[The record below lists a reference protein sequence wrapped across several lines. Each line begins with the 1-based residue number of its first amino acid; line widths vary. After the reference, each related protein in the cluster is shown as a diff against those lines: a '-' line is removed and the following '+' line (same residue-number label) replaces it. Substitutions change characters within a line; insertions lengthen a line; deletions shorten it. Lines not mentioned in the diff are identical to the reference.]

1 MVYPNRVVL
10 NINQKYVMPIPYTQQ
25 GDTARVL
32 TFNILDNGVPFSLQ
46 GKTVR
51 AKIVKPDNTKCY
63 NDLTITNATNG
74 ECALKLTNQIL
85 AVAGK
90 VNCQLEIKEGEEL
103 LSTIIFSIDVEPSID
118 INGAVE
124 STNEFTAL
132 LNGIIKLDEWDKYF
146 KETSGAIEEKYTER
160 LNGLGSSLEEN
171 VQEVNKVKTDY
182 AKKTEVSELTKDK
195 ATVNYVNDSVARLS
209 SGTPLFASSVSGM
222 TDTTK
227 NYVNTTDGFLYI
239 YSDGSWIK
247 TNVLYQSTGINDK
260 SVSLNSTTFFKEIK
274 NILYNKL
281 NLTVGYINAN
291 NGQIVES
298 INERT
303 SDFIVLEQGKK
314 YTGNF
319 DYNGAFYN
327 ENEEYVSRLI
337 STQSTQGKTTFQL
350 PDGAKKVRFSFG
362 TLELANKGMLVEGDV
377 LPSVYQDYSTRNVT
391 VEDEELNNTFK
402 DLIKNENYFTETP
415 TDNLIN
421 DLNSVQGHIGKDGN
435 LISSTIEARTTEFI
449 KVNEGF
455 YYTTN
460 ADYSMGFYDANKNC
474 IKADAIFPPN
484 TKNPHF
490 ITRGIKYI
498 RLSYS
503 ANIKDSVVLI
513 QGESINSTNFTTKNI
528 ENLKS
533 LFANIYKLDNFNDV
547 ISNIILNVIN
557 EKPILSCFEGKI
569 ANFLGDSITYGYGL
583 TDKDD
588 NYTKTV
594 NSLLGFSKLNNYGV
608 SGSLISKHTSRSD
621 SFLERYSSMVN
632 NADLTVV
639 YGGVN
644 DYIASVPIGTF
655 GGDNEYEFISAYE
668 LLIKGILQN
677 NNTKHLI
684 CVTPFQVNGQGMYHI
699 DWINKAGHKLIDYI
713 NAIYKVCEKYGV
725 PVIDLYRESEINS
738 LTYELYTQEGLH
750 PNEVGAIKIGKKI
763 AFGINNK
770 C

>member
-1 MVYPNRVVL
+1 MVYPSNITLNLNTRYVL
-10 NINQKYVMPIPYTQQ
+10 PIPTAQQ

-32 TFNILDNGVPFSLQ
+32 TFNILDNGVPFSLV
-46 GKTVR
+46 GKSVR
-51 AKIVKPDNTKCY
+51 AKIIKPDGTKVF

-74 ECALKLTNQIL
+74 ECNLALTNQVL
-85 AVAGK
+85 AVVGIVK
-90 VNCQLEIKEGEEL
+90 CQLEITEGQDI
-103 LSTIIFSIDVEPSID
+103 LSTIIFNIEVRESIDVT
-118 INGAVE
+118 GAVE
-124 STNEFTAL
+124 SSNEFTAL
-132 LNGIIKLDEWDKYF
+132 QNGLTKLDEWDKYF
-146 KETSGAIEEKYTER
+146 QETSGAIEEKYTTR
-160 LNGLGSSLEEN
+160 LNAVESSLEKN

-474 IKADAIFPPN
+474 IKADATFPPN